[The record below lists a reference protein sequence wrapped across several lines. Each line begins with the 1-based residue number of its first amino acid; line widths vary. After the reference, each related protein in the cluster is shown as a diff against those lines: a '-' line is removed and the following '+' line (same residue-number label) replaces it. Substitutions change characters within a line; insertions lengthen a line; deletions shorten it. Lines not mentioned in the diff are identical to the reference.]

1 MNTSNSSNNVVSD
14 FATVMRT
21 FLELVETL
29 KKQSN
34 FKIESVRIFETPLTS
49 IVFFTLSSVNSTKK
63 KKREL
68 HKNFLK

>member
-14 FATVMRT
+14 FATVMRG

-49 IVFFTLSSVNSTKK
+49 IVFFTLSSVNSP

>member
-1 MNTSNSSNNVVSD
+1 MNTSNSSNNVVTD
-14 FATVMRT
+14 FATVMRG

-49 IVFFTLSSVNSTKK
+49 IVFFTLSSVNSP

>member
-14 FATVMRT
+14 FATVMRG

-49 IVFFTLSSVNSTKK
+49 IVFFTLSSVNSPKK
-63 KKREL
+63 KGVA
-68 HKNFLK
+68 